1 MAAMRFQQV
10 HRKNILAL
18 GALSV
23 LHILPLILY
32 FIDQIL
38 TKNVQITESLSNGN
52 RSISLTCILSC
63 SSPFVHILICSQ
75 FKL

>member
-23 LHILPLILY
+23 LDILTLILY

-38 TKNVQITESLSNGN
+38 TKK
-52 RSISLTCILSC
+52 
-63 SSPFVHILICSQ
+63 FKSQ
-75 FKL
+75 RACLMVIVLFL